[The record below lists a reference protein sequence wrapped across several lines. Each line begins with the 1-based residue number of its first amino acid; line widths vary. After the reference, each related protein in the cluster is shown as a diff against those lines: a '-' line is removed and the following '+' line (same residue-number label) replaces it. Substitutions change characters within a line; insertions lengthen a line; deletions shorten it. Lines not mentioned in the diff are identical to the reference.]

1 MSGVGFLGTPISRM
15 GNIAHRVLVHAA
27 AKPLLFALCLGPL
40 AWMLWAAVSNQ
51 LGANPAEAL
60 IRSSGDWALRAL
72 CLALAVTPLRELTRM
87 AALARFRRMV
97 GLFAFFYALLH
108 FLAYLAFDQGFDL
121 GEVLRDVAQ
130 RPFILVGSLALLVL
144 AALAATSP
152 QRAVRALG
160 GHRWKA
166 LHRTVHLAAA
176 LALLHFYWMRSGKN
190 DVAEVAWYAGLLA
203 LLWAWRLRPRGR

>member
-1 MSGVGFLGTPISRM
+1 MPGSRM
-15 GNIAHRVLVHAA
+15 GDIAHRVLVHAA
-27 AKPLLFALCLGPL
+27 AKPLFFTLCLGPL
-40 AWMLWAAVSNQ
+40 AWMVWAAAGNH

-72 CLALAVTPLRELTRM
+72 CLALAITPLRQWLQVP
-87 AALARFRRMV
+87 ALARFRRMV
-97 GLFAFFYALLH
+97 GLFAFFYAVLH
-108 FLAYLAFDQGFDL
+108 FLAYVAFDQGFDL

-130 RPFILVGSLALLVL
+130 RPFILVGVLALLVL
-144 AALAATSP
+144 ATLAVTSP
-152 QRAVRALG
+152 QRVVSALG
-160 GHRWKA
+160 GRRWKA

-190 DVAEVAWYAGLLA
+190 DVAEVAWYAVLLA

>member
-1 MSGVGFLGTPISRM
+1 MPGSRM
-15 GNIAHRVLVHAA
+15 GDITHRVLVHPS
-27 AKPLLFALCLGPL
+27 AKPLLFALGLGPL
-40 AWMLWAAVSNQ
+40 AWMVWAAVGNH

-72 CLALAVTPLRELTRM
+72 CLALAITPLRELTRM
-87 AALARFRRMV
+87 AALARFRRML
-97 GLFAFFYALLH
+97 GLFAFFYAVLH
-108 FLAYLAFDQGFDL
+108 FLAYVAFDQGFDL

-130 RPFILVGSLALLVL
+130 RPFILVGVLALLVL

-152 QRAVRALG
+152 QRVVSALG
-160 GHRWKA
+160 GRRWKA

-190 DVAEVAWYAGLLA
+190 DVAEVAWYAVLLA

>member
-1 MSGVGFLGTPISRM
+1 MPSSRM
-15 GNIAHRVLVHAA
+15 GDITHRALLHPI
-27 AKPLLFALCLGPL
+27 AKPWLFALCLAPL
-40 AWMLWAAVSNQ
+40 AWMVWAAVGNH

-72 CLALAVTPLRELTRM
+72 CLALAITPLRELTRM
-87 AALARFRRMV
+87 AALARFRRML
-97 GLFAFFYALLH
+97 GLFAFFYAVLH
-108 FLAYLAFDQGFDL
+108 FLAYVAFDQGFDL

-130 RPFILVGSLALLVL
+130 RPFILVGVLALLVL

-160 GHRWKA
+160 GRRWKA

-190 DVAEVAWYAGLLA
+190 DVAEVAWYAALVA
-203 LLWAWRLRPRGR
+203 LLWAWRLRPRER

>member
-1 MSGVGFLGTPISRM
+1 MSGVGF
-15 GNIAHRVLVHAA
+15 IAHRVLVHAA

-166 LHRTVHLAAA
+166 LHRNAPTGGDT
-176 LALLHFYWMRSGKN
+176 FPRSC
-190 DVAEVAWYAGLLA
+190 WSHR
-203 LLWAWRLRPRGR
+203 WSC

>member
-1 MSGVGFLGTPISRM
+1 MPTSRM
-15 GNIAHRVLVHAA
+15 GDITYRALVHSA
-27 AKPLLFALCLGPL
+27 AKPWLFALCLGPL
-40 AWMLWAAVSNQ
+40 VWMVWAAVGNH

-60 IRSSGDWALRAL
+60 IRASGDWALRAL
-72 CLALAVTPLRELTRM
+72 CLALAITPLRELTRM
-87 AALARFRRMV
+87 AALARFRRML
-97 GLFAFFYALLH
+97 GLFAFFYAALH

-130 RPFILVGSLALLVL
+130 RPFILVGVLALLVL
-144 AALAATSP
+144 ATLAVTSP

-160 GHRWKA
+160 GRRWKA

-190 DVAEVAWYAGLLA
+190 DVTEVAWYAALVA

>member
-1 MSGVGFLGTPISRM
+1 M
-15 GNIAHRVLVHAA
+15 GDITHRVLVHPS
-27 AKPLLFALCLGPL
+27 AKPLLFALGLGPL
-40 AWMLWAAVSNQ
+40 AWMVWAAVGNH

-72 CLALAVTPLRELTRM
+72 CLALAITPLREGLRVPALT
-87 AALARFRRMV
+87 RFRRML
-97 GLFAFFYALLH
+97 GLFAFFYAALH

-121 GEVLRDVAQ
+121 GEVLRDIAQ
-130 RPFILVGSLALLVL
+130 RPFILVGVLALLVL

-152 QRAVRALG
+152 QRVVSALG
-160 GHRWKA
+160 GRRWKA

-190 DVAEVAWYAGLLA
+190 DVAEVAWYAVLLA

>member
-1 MSGVGFLGTPISRM
+1 M
-15 GNIAHRVLVHAA
+15 GDITHRVLVHPS
-27 AKPLLFALCLGPL
+27 AKPLLFALGLGPL
-40 AWMLWAAVSNQ
+40 AWMVWAAVGNH

-72 CLALAVTPLRELTRM
+72 CLALAITPLRELTRM
-87 AALARFRRMV
+87 AALARFRRML
-97 GLFAFFYALLH
+97 GLFAFFYAVLH
-108 FLAYLAFDQGFDL
+108 FLAYVAFDQGFDL

-130 RPFILVGSLALLVL
+130 RPFILVGVLALLVL

-160 GHRWKA
+160 GRRWKA
-166 LHRTVHLAAA
+166 LHRSVHLAAA

-190 DVAEVAWYAGLLA
+190 DVAEVAWYAALVA
-203 LLWAWRLRPRGR
+203 LLWAWRLRPRER